1 MVVVC
6 PKCKTRL
13 KVDETRLSP
22 EGSRFKC
29 PKCGTVLVVKKP
41 AAAAAPKKALDSGLV
56 LAAHANPIVL
66 EQITDILSRNGF
78 RVITSSDGIDVMVK
92 ALKELPA
99 YAVVEVALPKIYGF
113 EVCKRLKSR
122 PETKDMKVILIPAIH
137 DRTKYRREP
146 TSLYGA
152 DEYLE
157 EHEISSGLMDKIA
170 QLKGGPTAGETAPA
184 AAAEPSRPAPQAPPQ
199 QPAAASVKPPAA
211 PEKKEEAPAPSN
223 EDVERAKR
231 LSRTILNDI
240 YLYNSAKV
248 EEAIRKNTFYEVF
261 EAELREGRKLYDNRI
276 PLETRNK
283 GDFYNDSIKDFIL
296 SKKK

>member
-29 PKCGTVLVVKKP
+29 PKCATVLVVKKP
-41 AAAAAPKKALDSGLV
+41 AAAAAPRKALDSGLV

-66 EQITDILSRNGF
+66 EQITDILSKNGF
-78 RVITSSDGIDVMVK
+78 RVITSADGIDVMVK

-157 EHEISSGLMDKIA
+157 EHEISSGLMEKIA
-170 QLKGGPTAGETAPA
+170 QLKSGKPAESAPG
-184 AAAEPSRPAPQAPPQ
+184 AAAEKSRPSPEAPSQQAAG
-199 QPAAASVKPPAA
+199 AAAVKAPA
-211 PEKKEEAPAPSN
+211 PEKEQEASAPST
-223 EDVERAKR
+223 EDIERAKR

-248 EEAIRKNTFYEVF
+248 EDAIRKNSFYEVF
-261 EAELREGRKLYDNRI
+261 EAELREGKKLYDNRI
-276 PLETRNK
+276 SQETRSK
-283 GDFYNDSIKDFIL
+283 GDFYNDAIKDFIL

>member
-29 PKCGTVLVVKKP
+29 PKCSTVLVVKKP
-41 AAAAAPKKALDSGLV
+41 AAQAQNKALDAGLV
-56 LAAHANPIVL
+56 LAAHANPIIL
-66 EQITDILSRNGF
+66 EQITGLLAKNGY
-78 RVITSSDGIDVMVK
+78 RVITSCDGIDVMIK

-99 YAVVEVALPKIYGF
+99 FAVVEVALPKIYGF
-113 EVCKRLKSR
+113 EVCKRIKSR

-157 EHEISSGLMDKIA
+157 EHEISSRLIEKITV
-170 QLKGGPTAGETAPA
+170 LKTGQTGEET
-184 AAAEPSRPAPQAPPQ
+184 PS
-199 QPAAASVKPPAA
+199 A
-211 PEKKEEAPAPSN
+211 PETPKPSAQATVQQSGSTVKITVPEKAADTPAPSN

-248 EEAIRKNTFYEVF
+248 DEALRKNTFYETF
-261 EAELREGRKLYDNRI
+261 APELREGQKLYDNRI
-276 PLETRNK
+276 PQETRNK

-296 SKKK
+296 AKKK